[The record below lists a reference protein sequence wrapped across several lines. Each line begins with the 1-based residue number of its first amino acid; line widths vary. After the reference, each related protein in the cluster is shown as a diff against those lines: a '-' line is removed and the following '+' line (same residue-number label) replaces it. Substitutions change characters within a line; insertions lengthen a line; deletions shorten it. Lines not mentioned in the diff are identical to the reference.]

1 MQKPFLALL
10 LSIAALTGC
19 DNEPHKNLS
28 AATRDHINFTT
39 HAEKEVAND
48 VVMVDISIVRH
59 GVDVP
64 AMTKETNT
72 DTAWAMNLAKQAKGV
87 ESKTTS
93 FSTSG
98 GYTGDATPQT
108 WDVSQ
113 TIHLES
119 QDPQALS
126 DLLGKLQEKAQ
137 IGNIS
142 HGISEGA
149 MEAAKAEMTTN
160 AMAKFRE
167 QAQKV
172 AADMGYERYEV
183 VTLSIQAPD
192 DNVQSAP
199 MMKSRGDYQAAPAAA
214 PEPKFQDGNPVLDG
228 GKEKLQISIQAEIE
242 LSGK

>member
-1 MQKPFLALL
+1 MPKPFLALL
-10 LSIAALTGC
+10 LSVTALTGC
-19 DNEPHKNLS
+19 DNEHPENPT

-59 GVDVP
+59 GADVP

-72 DTAWAMNLAKQAKGV
+72 DTGWAMNLAKQAKGV

-93 FSTSG
+93 FSTSSS
-98 GYTGDATPQT
+98 YSGDGTTPQT

-113 TIHLES
+113 GIYLES

-142 HGISEGA
+142 HGISAGA
-149 MEAAKAEMTTN
+149 MEAAKAEMTTA

-172 AADMGYERYEV
+172 AADMGYKQYEV
-183 VTLSIQAPD
+183 VKLDIRAPD
-192 DNVQSAP
+192 DEMPVQAIGNYKGIIP
-199 MMKSRGDYQAAPAAA
+199 TAASPAFK
-214 PEPKFQDGNPVLDG
+214 PGNPVLEG
-228 GKEKLQISIQAEIE
+228 GKEKLQMSIQAEIE
-242 LSGK
+242 VSGK

>member
-10 LSIAALTGC
+10 LGVAALTGC
-19 DNEPHKNLS
+19 DNDHHANPA

-59 GVDVP
+59 GADVP
-64 AMTKETNT
+64 TMTKETNT

-93 FSTSG
+93 FSTNG
-98 GYTGDATPQT
+98 GYSSDSAPQA

-113 TIHLES
+113 GIHLES

-149 MEAAKAEMTTN
+149 MEAAKAEMTTA

-172 AADMGYERYEV
+172 AGDMGYKQYEV
-183 VTLSIQAPD
+183 VKLDIRAPD
-192 DNVQSAP
+192 DETPVQAIGNY
-199 MMKSRGDYQAAPAAA
+199 KGVAPAAA
-214 PEPKFQDGNPVLDG
+214 SPEFKAGNPVLEG